1 MDYGYLT
8 LVAPILTLAVAIATR
23 KVPLAMLVGIFTGQL
38 IICGWNPF
46 AAINES
52 VNGILSVC
60 ADTGN
65 LKTFLFTAL
74 MGAFVIL
81 VRISGGVK
89 GFVNY
94 LTEQSKRVKSPRMAM
109 LIAYVI
115 GIIIFIDGLLSIMFT
130 GVVTRPLID
139 KFKVSREKLAYICD
153 ATSAPVNAIIPLNSW
168 GAMLMGLISAE
179 IASGYIQGEPMNLL
193 IRSLPFQFYSI
204 LSLLFVLFYIITGK
218 DWGPMKKA
226 ELRVRNTGKLYDDGV
241 TPLLNDN
248 DGFEE
253 LVEEGK
259 ENKCNMM
266 FPLITLIGGAFIGL
280 LVTGGGNLA
289 AGDGT
294 TAILYSVV
302 ITLLIMCVMYTK
314 QGIMT
319 AKEFGDSYT
328 SVNGERICV
337 PYDPSTQLMFYRR
350 DLFCDPTYKRMYF
363 EAYRRELE
371 VPKSFE
377 DYNRIAGFF
386 TRSLNPASPV
396 QYGTTVAIGNV
407 VVSPSEFLP
416 RLFEQ
421 GGKLFNAKGRITV
434 DTPEALT
441 ALKNYRET
449 YACSDRTV
457 HDIWKNVLEGF
468 ADGSAAMT
476 VVFINYASHI
486 LNSKMSSIAGKLG
499 FAPVPGGRPLSGGGV
514 VGITRSCAH
523 PETACAFLSWLYSNQ
538 TAPAFT
544 LLGGLSPCRSAYSNR
559 DIKERYP
566 WLSAARRSFP
576 SAQRR
581 SGSAYYSNFSELQME
596 NILAAYVQRAVLGV
610 CTPEEALAQ
619 AQAEMDAH
627 FTANS
632 EFL

>member
-23 KVPLAMLVGIFTGQL
+23 KVPLAMLVFYRTTDYLRMGIRLPPSTKASTAFY
-38 IICGWNPF
+38 N
-46 AAINES
+46 
-52 VNGILSVC
+52 VC

-204 LSLLFVLFYIITGK
+204 LSLLFVLFYIVTGK

-259 ENKCNMM
+259 ENKWNMM

-302 ITLLIMCVMYTK
+302 ITLLIMSVMYTN

-319 AKEFGDSYT
+319 AREFGDSVMKGV
-328 SVNGERICV
+328 SSMMGLVILLV
-337 PYDPSTQLMFYRR
+337 L
-350 DLFCDPTYKRMYF
+350 
-363 EAYRRELE
+363 
-371 VPKSFE
+371 SFSIGGVIKE
-377 DYNRIAGFF
+377 WG
-386 TRSLNPASPV
+386 PASSPACCDSIDGAFCPAIIFLMGALMAFCT
-396 QYGTTVAIGNV
+396 GTSWGTFSIMMPIASMAVAINAISCHHRCRVSWHFRRPLLSPFRYHDPVFHVRRHRSVFSRKNAAPLRAGNCGAQRPSI
-407 VVSPSEFLP
+407 SPS
-416 RLFEQ
+416 
-421 GGKLFNAKGRITV
+421 V
-434 DTPEALT
+434 
-441 ALKNYRET
+441 
-449 YACSDRTV
+449 
-457 HDIWKNVLEGF
+457 
-468 ADGSAAMT
+468 
-476 VVFINYASHI
+476 
-486 LNSKMSSIAGKLG
+486 
-499 FAPVPGGRPLSGGGV
+499 
-514 VGITRSCAH
+514 
-523 PETACAFLSWLYSNQ
+523 
-538 TAPAFT
+538 
-544 LLGGLSPCRSAYSNR
+544 
-559 DIKERYP
+559 
-566 WLSAARRSFP
+566 
-576 SAQRR
+576 
-581 SGSAYYSNFSELQME
+581 
-596 NILAAYVQRAVLGV
+596 
-610 CTPEEALAQ
+610 
-619 AQAEMDAH
+619 
-627 FTANS
+627 
-632 EFL
+632 

>member
-204 LSLLFVLFYIITGK
+204 LSLLFVLFYIVTGK

-259 ENKCNMM
+259 ENKWNMM

-280 LVTGGGNLA
+280 LVTGQQLTMISLMGFIVLMGTVVNNGIVFVDYANQLRMGGMERRAALIATGKTRMRPILMTTLTTVLA
-289 AGDGT
+289 MLQMVFSGDMASQLMSGMAIVIICGLSYAT
-294 TAILYSVV
+294 LMTLYIVPILYDV
-302 ITLLIMCVMYTK
+302 
-314 QGIMT
+314 
-319 AKEFGDSYT
+319 
-328 SVNGERICV
+328 
-337 PYDPSTQLMFYRR
+337 
-350 DLFCDPTYKRMYF
+350 LFKKP
-363 EAYRRELE
+363 
-371 VPKSFE
+371 
-377 DYNRIAGFF
+377 
-386 TRSLNPASPV
+386 
-396 QYGTTVAIGNV
+396 
-407 VVSPSEFLP
+407 
-416 RLFEQ
+416 
-421 GGKLFNAKGRITV
+421 
-434 DTPEALT
+434 
-441 ALKNYRET
+441 
-449 YACSDRTV
+449 
-457 HDIWKNVLEGF
+457 
-468 ADGSAAMT
+468 
-476 VVFINYASHI
+476 
-486 LNSKMSSIAGKLG
+486 
-499 FAPVPGGRPLSGGGV
+499 PLSV
-514 VGITRSCAH
+514 DVGSDDD
-523 PETACAFLSWLYSNQ
+523 LD
-538 TAPAFT
+538 
-544 LLGGLSPCRSAYSNR
+544 
-559 DIKERYP
+559 DIP
-566 WLSAARRSFP
+566 DDAAEFIA
-576 SAQRR
+576 AQ
-581 SGSAYYSNFSELQME
+581 G
-596 NILAAYVQRAVLGV
+596 AAQ
-610 CTPEEALAQ
+610 PQ
-619 AQAEMDAH
+619 P
-627 FTANS
+627 
-632 EFL
+632 